1 MSGLS
6 PHVSHLRVADADDLA
21 GAIRGGDLE
30 AMVLHGHRSETVLS
44 RVLLPGSCLDQAT
57 VGPSMWFRGA
67 MPPDCYTMVYVKTCH
82 GEGYSFSFDTS
93 HRDRCLAF
101 YTPGEAMEAIVPAGY
116 QHATL
121 TIPKTVFQKAVE
133 NHDPGFQENLLA
145 GSRGIFPDE
154 RACQSLSALLSA
166 TTEIMCREPESL
178 ANGNLRAAL
187 ENELHE
193 SFLALVLNDQGAR
206 PTSGEPRLNR
216 RFHRLRRVR
225 EFVREHAHRR
235 ILLRELCAVSGLS
248 RRGLEYL
255 FQDLL
260 GVRVS
265 LFLLQSRL
273 HGVRRELLAA
283 PAAHG
288 QVKECALN
296 WGFWHLGRFASEYH
310 DLFGEKPSDTLARPS
325 GVRLAP

>member
-6 PHVSHLRVADADDLA
+6 PHVSHLRVADPDGLM

-30 AMVLHGHRSETVLS
+30 ARVLGGHRAETLLS
-44 RVLLPGSCLDQAT
+44 RVTLPGSCLDQAT
-57 VGPSMWFRGA
+57 VGPSMWFRGV
-67 MPPDCYTMVYVKTCH
+67 MPSDCYTIVYVKTCH
-82 GEGYSFSFDTS
+82 GEGYSFNFNAR

-121 TIPKTVFQKAVE
+121 TIPKSVFQRVVE
-133 NHDPGFQENLLA
+133 NHDSGFREDLLA
-145 GSRGIFPDE
+145 GSRAIFPDE
-154 RACQSLSALLSA
+154 RACESLSALLSA
-166 TTEIMCREPESL
+166 TTKIMRREPESL
-178 ANGNLRAAL
+178 ANEAARVAL
-187 ENELHE
+187 QNDLHE
-193 SFLALVLNDQGAR
+193 HFLALILNDQGTR
-206 PTSGEPRLNR
+206 PTSGNPRLHG
-216 RFHRLRRVR
+216 RFQRLRRVR

-260 GVRVS
+260 GISVS
-265 LFLLQSRL
+265 AFLLQSRL

-283 PAAHG
+283 LPCHG
-288 QVKECALN
+288 LVKQSALN
-296 WGFWHLGRFASEYH
+296 WGFWHLGRFAREYH
-310 DLFGEKPSDTLARPS
+310 DLFGEKPSETLARR
-325 GVRLAP
+325 GR